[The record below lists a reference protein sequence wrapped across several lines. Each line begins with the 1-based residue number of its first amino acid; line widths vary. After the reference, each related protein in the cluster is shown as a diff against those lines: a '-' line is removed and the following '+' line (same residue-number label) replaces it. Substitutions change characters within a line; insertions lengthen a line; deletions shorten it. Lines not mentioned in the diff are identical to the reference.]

1 MKGIIYKV
9 TNKVNG
15 KSYIGQTRYT
25 LEFRWRQHLHKKDN
39 VYFHNAI
46 KKYGAE
52 NFSLEVLEECD
63 VDKLNSREIFYIAKY
78 NTFEEGYNLTI
89 GGDGNRRLILDDK
102 YDEIKALYLAGF
114 SSNKIA
120 TLYSVDKATIVKI
133 LRQLGVK
140 IKSRKIDINNQ
151 EFLELV
157 QDYKSGYSL
166 KELAKRYDC
175 SDKGLAEYL
184 KRKGINLKEKYSI
197 LEDNQ
202 AQLNLIRE
210 YTDPYSTKKL
220 SELLSEYHCS
230 HNTFDKI
237 LSLHGTSKGR
247 YKFKLKPIECLKVI
261 EMVNKGT
268 SVQKVAREMEVDKT
282 TIYTIL
288 KRYNVKL
295 PTV

>member
-1 MKGIIYKV
+1 MKGIIYKI

-63 VDKLNSREIFYIAKY
+63 LDKLNSREIFYIAKY
-78 NTFEEGYNLTI
+78 NTFENGYNLTI

-102 YDEIKALYLAGF
+102 YEEIKAMYLAGF

-175 SDKGLAEYL
+175 SDTGLKEYL
-184 KRKGINLKEKYSI
+184 KNKGVNLKEKYSI

-202 AQLNLIRE
+202 AQINLIRE

-220 SELLSEYHCS
+220 SELLNNYHCS
-230 HNTFDKI
+230 LNTFNKI
-237 LSLHGTSKGR
+237 LSLHGISKGR

-268 SVQKVAREMEVDKT
+268 SVQKIAREMEVNKT
-282 TIYTIL
+282 TIYTVL